1 MSIWQSIL
9 VFFGI
14 NKSLP
19 KVKSAFRMF
28 VDTNKKI
35 KANSI
40 QKASCGL
47 LVSTYD
53 NDSRHNSWIV
63 LVSGRDTRVIFSS
76 QNETIGT
83 PDLVDGWWVFP
94 SESKKLEPLVL
105 VNDKTAE
112 IKRGVKPIA
121 EYATVCLEGYIP
133 YDAKPVKLCD
143 RSGAIVKEFPGF
155 NGIVSGISKRN
166 KDWIMA
172 IMDGANPGIAS
183 SKGWIISG
191 QFPEVSVFNDKIY
204 AFSKD
209 GDVFS
214 LNKDNGK
221 IEKTVV
227 KTGSKAQRARVK
239 DGLIYWT
246 TADYDQLWVSNG
258 KDSRKLY
265 EWTDGDKP
273 TGTTSGSLFN
283 TSLTFDGSSVIVVR
297 SVTNRGYEIW
307 KVELR

>member
-1 MSIWQSIL
+1 
-9 VFFGI
+9 
-14 NKSLP
+14 
-19 KVKSAFRMF
+19 
-28 VDTNKKI
+28 
-35 KANSI
+35 
-40 QKASCGL
+40 
-47 LVSTYD
+47 
-53 NDSRHNSWIV
+53 
-63 LVSGRDTRVIFSS
+63 
-76 QNETIGT
+76 
-83 PDLVDGWWVFP
+83 
-94 SESKKLEPLVL
+94 
-105 VNDKTAE
+105 
-112 IKRGVKPIA
+112 
-121 EYATVCLEGYIP
+121 
-133 YDAKPVKLCD
+133 
-143 RSGAIVKEFPGF
+143 
-155 NGIVSGISKRN
+155 
-166 KDWIMA
+166 
-172 IMDGANPGIAS
+172 MDGANPGIAS

>member
-133 YDAKPVKLCD
+133 YDAKPVKL
-143 RSGAIVKEFPGF
+143 
-155 NGIVSGISKRN
+155 
-166 KDWIMA
+166 
-172 IMDGANPGIAS
+172 
-183 SKGWIISG
+183 
-191 QFPEVSVFNDKIY
+191 
-204 AFSKD
+204 
-209 GDVFS
+209 
-214 LNKDNGK
+214 
-221 IEKTVV
+221 
-227 KTGSKAQRARVK
+227 
-239 DGLIYWT
+239 
-246 TADYDQLWVSNG
+246 
-258 KDSRKLY
+258 
-265 EWTDGDKP
+265 
-273 TGTTSGSLFN
+273 
-283 TSLTFDGSSVIVVR
+283 
-297 SVTNRGYEIW
+297 
-307 KVELR
+307 